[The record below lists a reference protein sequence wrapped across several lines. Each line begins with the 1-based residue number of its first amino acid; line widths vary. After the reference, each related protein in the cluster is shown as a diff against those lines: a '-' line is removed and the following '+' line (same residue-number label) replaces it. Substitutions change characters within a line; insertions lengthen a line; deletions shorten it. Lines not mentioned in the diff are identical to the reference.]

1 MAGALAE
8 RATSSMLIGP
18 DWAMNV
24 EICDI
29 LNRDPGQAKDVVRAL
44 KKRIGHKS
52 PKVQLLALTLLE
64 TMIKNC
70 GEIVHMHVAEKDILH
85 KMVKIV
91 KKKQPDSHVKE
102 KILTLIDTWQEA
114 FGGPQARYPQYYAA
128 YQDLLRAGAVFPQR
142 SERSAPI
149 FTPQTRPL
157 GSYPQSVRSP
167 DYQNETPESS
177 VASDF
182 PALSLTEIQNASGI
196 VDVLAEMLNA
206 VDPGN
211 REGLKEEVIVDL
223 VSQCRTYK
231 QRVVD
236 LVNTTLDEELL
247 SQGLALNDNLQKVL
261 AKHDAIAAGIA
272 VHVKK
277 EKFLQALVD
286 VNDSS
291 TSKEQDQ
298 RLSAPSTSS
307 TDQPPLQQLLLPA
320 PPVSDGS
327 AKSSTIIHPNMDLLS
342 GEDFNKPSKENLLA
356 LVPVGEPHTN
366 SASDQNMLA
375 LADMFYPDNA
385 NSNSRSPANAFD
397 VDSTFATQ
405 QTYAIGTNPQLPQ
418 QTQQLALFN
427 DGGSPSS
434 GPPQFGQ
441 ASHDNAV
448 HLNQA
453 STSWNGQLASAYNPQ
468 QQALSYGPNDQ
479 DGGLPPPPWEAEAV
493 QHESPGLQPQPH
505 QTGQLSGMHY
515 FPAQTSQHA
524 DVAPHPMAGGQLGGM
539 HSQHMLGAQPAGLQ
553 PQLMQSNQF
562 VGMHPQMQNSHM
574 PSTFPQHMLGGHV
587 VGVGQQAM
595 QGGVQLT
602 AYRYGQQPG
611 AQFYDPARPAY
622 PYSTPNELAH
632 RMYGLSMQDNSAYAS
647 KSSSYQMPTSSSSYL
662 QQPNKV
668 PKPEDKLF
676 GDLVNIAK
684 TKQNK
689 PTAG

>member
-1 MAGALAE
+1 MAGALVE

-52 PKVQLLALTLLE
+52 PKVQLLALSLLE

-70 GEIVHMHVAEKDILH
+70 GEIVHMHIAEKDMLH

-114 FGGPQARYPQYYAA
+114 FGGPQARYPQYHAA
-128 YQDLLRAGAVFPQR
+128 YQELLRAGAVFPQR
-142 SERSAPI
+142 SERSAPV

-157 GSYPQSVRSP
+157 ESYPPSVRSP
-167 DYQNETPESS
+167 DYQNEAPESS
-177 VASDF
+177 IASDF
-182 PALSLTEIQNASGI
+182 PALSLTEIQNASGL

-236 LVNTTLDEELL
+236 LVNTTSDEELL

-286 VNDSS
+286 VDSS

-298 RLSAPSTSS
+298 RLSATSTSS

-327 AKSSTIIHPNMDLLS
+327 AKSSTIIHANMDLLS

-385 NSNSRSPANAFD
+385 NSNSRGPANAFD
-397 VDSTFATQ
+397 VDSAFATQ
-405 QTYAIGTNPQLPQ
+405 QTYATGTNPQLPQ
-418 QTQQLALFN
+418 QTQQLARFN

-434 GPPQFGQ
+434 GAPQFGQ
-441 ASHDNAV
+441 ASHDTAV

-453 STSWNGQLASAYNPQ
+453 STAWNGQLASAYNPQ

-479 DGGLPPPPWEAEAV
+479 DGALPPPPWEAEAV
-493 QHESPGLQPQPH
+493 QHESPGFQPQPH
-505 QTGQLSGMHY
+505 QTGQLIGMHS

-524 DVAPHPMAGGQLGGM
+524 DMPPNPMAGGQLGGM
-539 HSQHMLGAQPAGLQ
+539 HSQHILGAQPTGLQ

-562 VGMHPQMQNSHM
+562 VGMHPQMQNSHI

-595 QGGVQLT
+595 QGVQLT
-602 AYRYGQQPG
+602 AYGYGQQPG

-622 PYSTPNELAH
+622 PYSTPNELAQ
-632 RMYGLSMQDNSAYAS
+632 RMYGLSMQDNSTYAS
-647 KSSSYQMPTSSSSYL
+647 QSSSYQMPTSSSSYL

>member
-1 MAGALAE
+1 MAGALVE

-44 KKRIGHKS
+44 KKRVGHKS

-91 KKKQPDSHVKE
+91 KKKQPDSRVKE

-114 FGGPQARYPQYYAA
+114 FGGPQARYPQYYVA
-128 YQDLLRAGAVFPQR
+128 YHELLRAGAVFPQR

-149 FTPQTRPL
+149 FTQQTPPL
-157 GSYPQSVRSP
+157 GSNPLSVQSP
-167 DYQNETPESS
+167 DYQNEAPESS
-177 VASDF
+177 VASHF

-236 LVNTTLDEELL
+236 LVNTTSDEELL

-277 EKFLQALVD
+277 EKSLQALVD
-286 VNDSS
+286 VDDSS
-291 TSKEQDQ
+291 TGKEQDQ
-298 RLSAPSTSS
+298 RLSATSTSS

-320 PPVSDGS
+320 PPVSDDS

-342 GEDFNKPSKENLLA
+342 GEDFNKPAKENLLA
-356 LVPVGEPHTN
+356 LVRVGEPLSN

-385 NSNSRSPANAFD
+385 NSNSRSPANAFHA
-397 VDSTFATQ
+397 DSTFATQ
-405 QTYAIGTNPQLPQ
+405 QTYATGTNPQLPQ

-427 DGGSPSS
+427 DGGSSSS
-434 GPPQFGQ
+434 GAPQFGQ

-453 STSWNGQLASAYNPQ
+453 STAWNGQLTSAYNPQ
-468 QQALSYGPNDQ
+468 QQALGYG
-479 DGGLPPPPWEAEAV
+479 
-493 QHESPGLQPQPH
+493 
-505 QTGQLSGMHY
+505 MI
-515 FPAQTSQHA
+515 A
-524 DVAPHPMAGGQLGGM
+524 DFFLVFTILGIIK
-539 HSQHMLGAQPAGLQ
+539 L
-553 PQLMQSNQF
+553 
-562 VGMHPQMQNSHM
+562 
-574 PSTFPQHMLGGHV
+574 
-587 VGVGQQAM
+587 
-595 QGGVQLT
+595 
-602 AYRYGQQPG
+602 
-611 AQFYDPARPAY
+611 
-622 PYSTPNELAH
+622 YSFLDT
-632 RMYGLSMQDNSAYAS
+632 YYS
-647 KSSSYQMPTSSSSYL
+647 
-662 QQPNKV
+662 
-668 PKPEDKLF
+668 
-676 GDLVNIAK
+676 
-684 TKQNK
+684 
-689 PTAG
+689 

>member
-1 MAGALAE
+1 MASALVE

-64 TMIKNC
+64 TVIKNC

-102 KILTLIDTWQEA
+102 KILALIDTWQEA

-128 YQDLLRAGAVFPQR
+128 YQELLRAGAVFPQR

-157 GSYPQSVRSP
+157 GSYPPSVRSP
-167 DYQNETPESS
+167 DYQNEAPESS

-236 LVNTTLDEELL
+236 LVNTTSDEELL

-261 AKHDAIAAGIA
+261 AKHDAIAAGIS

-277 EKFLQALVD
+277 EKSLQALVD
-286 VNDSS
+286 VDDSS
-291 TSKEQDQ
+291 TSKQQDQ
-298 RLSAPSTSS
+298 RLSATSTSS
-307 TDQPPLQQLLLPA
+307 TDQHPLHQLLLPA

-327 AKSSTIIHPNMDLLS
+327 AASSTIIHPNMDLLS
-342 GEDFNKPSKENLLA
+342 GEDFNKPAKENLLA
-356 LVPVGEPHTN
+356 LVPVGEPLTN
-366 SASDQNMLA
+366 SASGQNMLA

-397 VDSTFATQ
+397 ADSTFVTQ
-405 QTYAIGTNPQLPQ
+405 QTYATGTNPQLPQ

-427 DGGSPSS
+427 DGGSRSS
-434 GPPQFGQ
+434 GAPQFGQ
-441 ASHDNAV
+441 ASHDNAA
-448 HLNQA
+448 HQNQG
-453 STSWNGQLASAYNPQ
+453 TWNGQLTSAYNPQ

-479 DGGLPPPPWEAEAV
+479 DGALPPPPWEAEAV
-493 QHESPGLQPQPH
+493 QNESPGLQPQPH
-505 QTGQLSGMHY
+505 QTGQLSGMHS
-515 FPAQTSQHA
+515 FPARTSQHA
-524 DVAPHPMAGGQLGGM
+524 NMPPNPMAGGQLGGM
-539 HSQHMLGAQPAGLQ
+539 HSQHMLGSQPTGLQ

-562 VGMHPQMQNSHM
+562 VGMHPQTQNSHM

-595 QGGVQLT
+595 Q
-602 AYRYGQQPG
+602 
-611 AQFYDPARPAY
+611 
-622 PYSTPNELAH
+622 PYSTPNELAQ
-632 RMYGLSMQDNSAYAS
+632 RMYGFSMQDNSTYAS
-647 KSSSYQMPTSSSSYL
+647 TSSSYQMPTSSSSYL
-662 QQPNKV
+662 HQPNKV